1 MQNSR
6 LISTL
11 TKQITII
18 PLCFLAFAIPSF
30 GKVPEKTLSPA
41 ETALE
46 YEGRSLNDPLF
57 KAYAKKVQGQ
67 EAIDWSPNAWD
78 LEFLTLAA
86 FYYHPDLDI
95 ARAQWKTTLG
105 GIDNARSRPNAL
117 LQSQA
122 RYSINPAPGLTP
134 WYLQLFSGFV
144 IETAGKRHHRIEQA
158 KALSEASRARIGQT
172 AWLVRSRLRSTLVNT
187 LSALERLEVLKEQ
200 QSYQQ
205 DVLKGIQHRV
215 AVGESSPLEA
225 TQTQI
230 LLEQIQLQ
238 IQEAER
244 QRLENLALVAQA
256 VGIPV
261 DTLRELPLTT
271 SWFDHRQPLSDVS
284 RMALRREALLGRAEI
299 LALMQEYQASHE
311 ALKLAISQ
319 RYPDIRVG
327 PGFLWNQ
334 GQKFWALPLDLGF
347 PTHLST
353 KGAVKE
359 ALARRSEVAARFTA
373 LQAQVIAE
381 VERGYMAYEGALE
394 KVSVADSLLNQQER
408 RRQILQKQLEV
419 GEVDRLALRLA
430 EIELQTAKLNQLDS
444 LTQAQQ
450 ALGLLEDSIQRPLT
464 SVRPSPEDL
473 QAIPRLGQTAP

>member
-6 LISTL
+6 LIRTL
-11 TKQITII
+11 IKQIAII
-18 PLCFLAFAIPSF
+18 PLCFLVLAAPSF
-30 GKVPEKTLSPA
+30 SKTPEKTLSPA

-46 YEGRSLNDPLF
+46 YEGRVLNDPLF
-57 KAYAKKVQGQ
+57 KVYVKKVQGQ
-67 EAIDWSPNAWD
+67 ETIDWSPSSLD
-78 LEFLTLAA
+78 LDLLTLAA
-86 FYYHPDLDI
+86 FYYHPDLDV
-95 ARAQWKTTLG
+95 ARAQWKTSLG
-105 GIDNARSRPNAL
+105 GIDNASARPNPV
-117 LQSQA
+117 LQSQP
-122 RYSINPAPGLTP
+122 RYGINPASGLTP

-158 KALSEASRARIGQT
+158 KALSEASRIRLGQV
-172 AWLVRSRLRSTLVNT
+172 AWQVRSRLRSSLVNY

-200 QSYQQ
+200 QNYQQ

-244 QRLENLALVAQA
+244 QRRENLALVSQA
-256 VGIPV
+256 IGIPL
-261 DTLRELPLTT
+261 DAMQELPLTT
-271 SWFDHRQPLSDVS
+271 SWFDHRQSLSDIP
-284 RMALRREALLGRAEI
+284 RMALRREALLGRADI

-319 RYPDIRVG
+319 RYPDIRIG

-334 GQKFWALPLDLGF
+334 GQKFWALPLDLAF

-359 ALARRSEVAARFTA
+359 ALARRSELAARFTA

-381 VERGYMAYEGALE
+381 VDRGYTAYEGALE
-394 KVSVADSLLNQQER
+394 KLSSADALLAQQER
-408 RRQILQKQLEV
+408 RRQIVQRQLAV
-419 GEVDRLALRLA
+419 GEADRLALRLA

-464 SVRPSPEDL
+464 SVRPSLEDL

>member
-6 LISTL
+6 LIRAL
-11 TKQITII
+11 TIQIAII
-18 PLCFLAFAIPSF
+18 QLYLLVTAISSIA
-30 GKVPEKTLSPA
+30 KVPEKTLSPA

-57 KAYAKKVQGQ
+57 KVYVKKVQEQ
-67 EAIDWSPNAWD
+67 ETIDWSPDSWD
-78 LEFLTLAA
+78 LELLTLAA
-86 FYYHPDLDI
+86 FYYHPDLDV

-105 GIDNARSRPNAL
+105 GIENARSRPNPL
-117 LQSQA
+117 LQSQG

-144 IETAGKRHHRIEQA
+144 IETAGKRQHRIEQA
-158 KALSEASRARIGQT
+158 KALSEAGRARIGQA
-172 AWLVRSRLRSTLVNT
+172 AWLVRSRLRSNLVNY
-187 LSALERLEVLKEQ
+187 LSALERLQVLQDQ
-200 QSYQQ
+200 QHYQQ

-261 DTLRELPLTT
+261 DTLKELPLTT
-271 SWFDHRQPLSDVS
+271 SWFKHRQSLSDVS
-284 RMALRREALLGRAEI
+284 RMALRREALLGRADI

-334 GQKFWALPLDLGF
+334 GQKFWALPLDLAF

-381 VERGYMAYEGALE
+381 VDRGYTTYEEALE
-394 KVSVADSLLNQQER
+394 KVSVADSLLSQQER
-408 RRQILQKQLEV
+408 RRQILEKQLEV

-430 EIELQTAKLNQLDS
+430 EIELQTAKLNQLDA

-464 SVRPSPEDL
+464 SVRPSVEDL